1 MSFFRVTTD
10 DCKEP
15 SLIPV
20 HGVITYRQL
29 EVLSDSNS
37 YHRLEKVAFG
47 DVYYSTVKSR
57 KVLLF
62 NNCPVST
69 KYLAV
74 INSDA
79 EGKIDGMDVN
89 GGLTCGSVRGEQC
102 EDLAVPGESLFQV
115 LPMQVRVY
123 ML

>member
-1 MSFFRVTTD
+1 M
-10 DCKEP
+10 
-15 SLIPV
+15 

-29 EVLSDSNS
+29 EMLDDSNS

-47 DVYYSTVKSR
+47 DVYYNTVKSR

-69 KYLAV
+69 QYLAV

-79 EGKIDGMDVN
+79 EGKIDGVDVN
-89 GGLTCGSVRGEQC
+89 GGLTCGSVGGDRCG
-102 EDLAVPGESLFQV
+102 DLAIPGESLVQV
-115 LPMQVRVY
+115 LPVQVCTSSNQCVS
-123 ML
+123 MCCVKILLK